1 MISRTFSDIRAALNG
16 EGWGVLS
23 MISSVVETEALFYIQ
38 HSTNVMC
45 QLILALMQ
53 IKWSNRLKWA

>member
-1 MISRTFSDIRAALNG
+1 
-16 EGWGVLS
+16 

-45 QLILALMQ
+45 QLILALIADTMVE
-53 IKWSNRLKWA
+53 